1 VLIEP
6 HATALPGGLRLLV
19 GHAPHAGTCSVA
31 VFVRW
36 GSAHESS
43 RTNGIGHV
51 LEHMAFKGTAV
62 EGPAGRRQVRDAR
75 QVNLDAER
83 LGAEVNA
90 HTDKDHTAFYMRGL
104 PEHAGR
110 MLRMLAEIVLHPS
123 LPADELERERQ
134 VLLQEFAEDED
145 DPVSTAFK
153 LFDKASFG
161 MHPAAQPV
169 MGTRRNLERFTR
181 EDLVAHR
188 AAGYL
193 AGQMVVGIVGAVR
206 PEEMLH
212 EVEKAFAGV
221 PAGAAPPLPEPAWR
235 GEVLTRSL
243 AGSSQSHLA
252 LGFPVPSRR
261 ADDPVATVA
270 AAVLGEGMSSPLL
283 DRVREQRGLAYYTAC
298 SADVLDMCG
307 QFVVEASMGPDDAV
321 PLVREVMGLL
331 REQAQRPAPEEL
343 ERARRQLA
351 VRALRAQERGLRW
364 LEDRA
369 LEWMSCGGL
378 RPEAERSGRL
388 EAVTAEQVR
397 DFFAGLLRH
406 PPALALTGS
415 VGRGM
420 RDRLRQAL
428 GPGEG

>member
-1 VLIEP
+1 MTIEP
-6 HATALPGGLRLLV
+6 HATVLPGGVRLLV
-19 GHAPHAGTCSVA
+19 GRAPHAGTCSVA

-36 GSAHESS
+36 GSAHESP

-62 EGPAGRRQVRDAR
+62 PGGFGRPLVRDAR

-145 DPVSTAFK
+145 DPVATAFK

-181 EDLVAHR
+181 DDLVAHR

-193 AGQMVVGIVGAVR
+193 ATQVVVGVVGAVR
-206 PEEMLH
+206 PDEMQR
-212 EVEKAFAGV
+212 EAEQAFAAT
-221 PAGAAPPLPEPAWR
+221 PPGAAAPVPEPAWR
-235 GEVLTRSL
+235 GEVLTRAL
-243 AGSSQSHLA
+243 PGSSQSHLA

-270 AAVLGEGMSSPLL
+270 AALLGEGMSSPLL

-307 QFVVEASMGPDDAV
+307 QFVIEASMAPDDAV
-321 PLVREVMGLL
+321 PLVREVMALV
-331 REQAQRPAPEEL
+331 REQADKPAPQEL

-364 LEDRA
+364 LEDLA
-369 LEWMSCGGL
+369 LEWLATGRL
-378 RPEAERSGRL
+378 RPEAERTGRL
-388 EAVTAEQVR
+388 QAVSAAEVR
-397 DFFAGLLRH
+397 DFFAGLVRYT
-406 PPALALTGS
+406 PALALTGS
-415 VGRGM
+415 VARGM
-420 RDRLRQAL
+420 RERLREAL
-428 GPGEG
+428 AAPR

>member
-1 VLIEP
+1 MIVP
-6 HATALPGGLRLLV
+6 HALVLSNGVRLLV

-36 GSAHESS
+36 GSVNESP

-51 LEHMAFKGTAV
+51 LEHMAFKGTLVEDAV
-62 EGPAGRRQVRDAR
+62 GQRVRDAR
-75 QVNLDAER
+75 QVNLEAER

-181 EDLVAHR
+181 DDLVAHR
-188 AAGYL
+188 TAGYV
-193 AGQMVVGIVGAVR
+193 AGRVVVGVVGAVPPDPMQR
-206 PEEMLH
+206 EAERS
-212 EVEKAFAGV
+212 FAAMPSGADV
-221 PAGAAPPLPEPAWR
+221 PVDDPAWR
-235 GEVLTRSL
+235 GEVLTRAL

-270 AAVLGEGMSSPLL
+270 AALLGEGMSSPLL

-298 SADVLDMCG
+298 SADVLDPCG
-307 QFVVEASMGPDDAV
+307 QFVVEASMAPGDAV
-321 PLVREVMGLL
+321 PLVQEVMGLL
-331 REQAQRPAPEEL
+331 REHAAHAAPADL
-343 ERARRQLA
+343 DRARQQLA

-364 LEDRA
+364 LEDQA
-369 LEWMSCGGL
+369 LDWMATDRL
-378 RPEAERSGRL
+378 RPDEERTARL
-388 EAVTAEQVR
+388 MAVTAEDVR
-397 DFFAGLLRH
+397 AFFARLLRH
-406 PPALALTGS
+406 PPAVALTGA

-428 GPGEG
+428 DAPSR

>member
-1 VLIEP
+1 MIER
-6 HATALPGGLRLLV
+6 HATALSNGVRLLV
-19 GHAPHAGTCSVA
+19 GRAPHAGTCSVG

-36 GSAHESS
+36 GSVNESP

-51 LEHMAFKGTAV
+51 LEHMAFKGTVV
-62 EGPAGRRQVRDAR
+62 EAPQGRQVRDAR
-75 QVNLDAER
+75 QVNLEAER

-104 PEHAGR
+104 PQHAGR

-123 LPADELERERQ
+123 LPAEELERERQ

-161 MHPAAQPV
+161 MHAAAQPV

-181 EDLVAHR
+181 DDLVAHR
-188 AAGYL
+188 AAGYV
-193 AGQMVVGIVGAVR
+193 AGQVVIGVVGAVS
-206 PEEMLH
+206 PDEMRR
-212 EVEKAFAGV
+212 EAERAFAM
-221 PAGAAPPLPEPAWR
+221 PEGATACIDEPAWR
-235 GEVLTRSL
+235 GDVLTRAL

-270 AAVLGEGMSSPLL
+270 AVLLGEGMSSPLL

-307 QFVVEASMGPDDAV
+307 QFVIEASMAPDDAV

-331 REQAQRPAPEEL
+331 HEQAAHAAPADL
-343 ERARRQLA
+343 DRARQQLA

-364 LEDRA
+364 LEDNA
-369 LEWMSCGGL
+369 LEWMATGRL
-378 RPEAERSGRL
+378 RPEAERTARL
-388 EAVTAEQVR
+388 QAVSAEDVR
-397 DFFAGLLRH
+397 AFFAQLLRH
-406 PPALALTGS
+406 APALALTGA

-420 RDRLRQAL
+420 RDRLRHAL
-428 GPGEG
+428 AA

>member
-1 VLIEP
+1 MIEP
-6 HATALPGGLRLLV
+6 CCTVLLNGVRLLV

-36 GSAHESS
+36 GSANESARS
-43 RTNGIGHV
+43 NGIGHV

-62 EGPAGRRQVRDAR
+62 EGVSGRRVRDAR
-75 QVNLDAER
+75 QVNLEAER

-90 HTDKDHTAFYMRGL
+90 HTDKDHTAYYMRGL
-104 PEHAGR
+104 PQHAGR
-110 MLRMLAEIVLHPS
+110 MLQMLAEIVLHPS

-161 MHPAAQPV
+161 LHPAAQPV

-181 EDLVAHR
+181 DDLVAHR

-193 AGQMVVGIVGAVR
+193 AGQVVLGVVGAVL
-206 PEEMLH
+206 PEEMLR
-212 EVEKAFAGV
+212 EAERAFAAM
-221 PAGAAPPLPEPAWR
+221 PAGAVAPVAEPAWR
-235 GEVLTRSL
+235 GEVLTRAL
-243 AGSSQSHLA
+243 PGSSQSHLV
-252 LGFPVPSRR
+252 LGFPVPTRR
-261 ADDPVATVA
+261 ADDPAATVA
-270 AAVLGEGMSSPLL
+270 AALLGEGMSSPLL

-307 QFVVEASMGPDDAV
+307 QFVVEASMAPDDAV
-321 PLVREVMGLL
+321 PLVREVMALL
-331 REQAQRPAPEEL
+331 HEQAASAAPADL
-343 ERARRQLA
+343 ARARQQLA

-364 LEDRA
+364 LEDGA
-369 LEWMSCGGL
+369 LEWMATGRL
-378 RPEAERSGRL
+378 RPEAERCARL
-388 EAVTAEQVR
+388 QAVSAEDVR
-397 DFFAGLLRH
+397 TFFAGLLQH
-406 PPALALTGS
+406 APALALTGS
-415 VGRGM
+415 VARGM

-428 GPGEG
+428 EAPAA

>member
-1 VLIEP
+1 MIEP
-6 HATALPGGLRLLV
+6 HAMVLPNGVRLLV
-19 GHAPHAGTCSVA
+19 GQAPHAGTCSVA

-36 GSAHESS
+36 GSANESP

-51 LEHMAFKGTAV
+51 LEHMAFKGTLV
-62 EGPAGRRQVRDAR
+62 EAAEGRRVRDAR
-75 QVNLDAER
+75 QVNLEAER

-110 MLRMLAEIVLHPS
+110 MLRMLSEIVLHPS

-161 MHPAAQPV
+161 MHAAAQPV

-181 EDLVAHR
+181 DDLVAHR

-193 AGQMVVGIVGAVR
+193 AGQVVLGIVGAVR
-206 PEEMLH
+206 PDEMQS
-212 EVEKAFAGV
+212 EAERAFAAM
-221 PAGAAPPLPEPAWR
+221 PAGAAASVDEPAWR
-235 GEVLTRSL
+235 GDVLTRAL
-243 AGSSQSHLA
+243 AGSSQSHLV

-270 AAVLGEGMSSPLL
+270 AALLGEGMSSPLL

-298 SADVLDMCG
+298 SADVLDMSG
-307 QFVVEASMGPDDAV
+307 QFVVEASMAPDDAV

-331 REQAQRPAPEEL
+331 HEQAARPAPADL
-343 ERARRQLA
+343 DRARQQLA

-369 LEWMSCGGL
+369 LEWMATGHL
-378 RPEAERSGRL
+378 RPEAQRTARL
-388 EAVTAEQVR
+388 QAVSAEDVR
-397 DFFAGLLRH
+397 GFFAQLLQH
-406 PPALALTGS
+406 APALALTGA

-420 RDRLRQAL
+420 RDRLRHAL
-428 GPGEG
+428 AAPAA

>member
-1 VLIEP
+1 M
-6 HATALPGGLRLLV
+6 ALPSGLRLLV

-36 GSAHESS
+36 GSAHESP

-51 LEHMAFKGTAV
+51 LEHMAFKGTAF

-110 MLRMLAEIVLHPS
+110 MLHMLAEIVLHPS
-123 LPADELERERQ
+123 LPADELERERL

-153 LFDKASFG
+153 LLDKASFG

-181 EDLVAHR
+181 DDLVAHR

-193 AGQMVVGIVGAVR
+193 AGQVVVGVVGPVC
-206 PEEMLH
+206 PEDIQREA
-212 EVEKAFAGV
+212 EAAFAGM
-221 PAGAAPPLPEPAWR
+221 PAGDTPPVPEPAWR
-235 GEVLTRSL
+235 GEVLTRALS
-243 AGSSQSHLA
+243 GSSQAHLA
-252 LGFPVPSRR
+252 LGFPVLSRR

-270 AAVLGEGMSSPLL
+270 AALLGEGMSSPLL

-307 QFVVEASMGPDDAV
+307 QFVVEASTSPEDV
-321 PLVREVMGLL
+321 LPLVGEVMALL
-331 REQAQRPAPEEL
+331 RELAQRPAPHEL

-369 LEWMSCGGL
+369 LEWLSTDRL
-378 RPEAERSGRL
+378 QPEAERFGRL
-388 EAVTAEQVR
+388 EVVSAEQVC
-397 DFFAGLLRH
+397 DFFADLLRH
-406 PPALALTGS
+406 GPALALTGT

-428 GPGEG
+428 TAAPA